1 MRHQPT
7 RPHYRPE
14 TRPETHQRGE
24 WPALTARDLYAAAR
38 AELAAYFTQ
47 QAAGNPQPDPG
58 VWIHLGCGGELVRLQ
73 GLDRPVCSRCGKAV
87 R

>member
-7 RPHYRPE
+7 RPHY
-14 TRPETHQRGE
+14 RPETHQRGE
-24 WPALTARDLYAAAR
+24 WPALTARDLYAVAR
-38 AELAAYFTQ
+38 AELAEYFSQRATS
-47 QAAGNPQPDPG
+47 AQPDPG